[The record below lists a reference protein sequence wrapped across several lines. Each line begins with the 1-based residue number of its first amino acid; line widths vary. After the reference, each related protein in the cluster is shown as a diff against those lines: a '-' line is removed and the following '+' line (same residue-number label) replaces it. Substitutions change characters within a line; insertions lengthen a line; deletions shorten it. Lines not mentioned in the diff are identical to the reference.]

1 MTGTEEGGLRR
12 RAAHRRVDVR
22 RAVAVGVAAPGQ
34 PTSLQTGNH
43 RLRRAD
49 QLKLA
54 RTRVRLSVN
63 LHRVAAEE
71 EAAAVADDHRQF
83 AEEDEEEDD
92 SRSRLDVAEQGA
104 AGEDSHCL
112 RHETGN
118 AGEEGGGAARLP
130 ELRLNVLRLVVDVAP
145 EAEEAE
151 GVGEEA
157 AHHQRIG
164 DDPLEGA
171 QASCDKI

>member
-1 MTGTEEGGLRR
+1 MTGREVGSSGGAVAEGAEDASRT
-12 RAAHRRVDVR
+12 
-22 RAVAVGVAAPGQ
+22 VAVGVAAPGQ

-92 SRSRLDVAEQGA
+92 SRSRFDVAEQGA

-157 AHHQRIG
+157 AHDQRIG
-164 DDPLEGA
+164 DDALEGA